1 MRQHR
6 LIRRITL
13 WRTLCSIAAVV
24 VVAVGAALSS
34 SDAQGRVDPSAQQP
48 TGSQLSADTVAIV
61 TGGGTVTVNGT
72 PDFVASFGLTAKR
85 PAGFT
90 GGGAAQ
96 GRINYD
102 RHTQMASRHVNAP
115 VTLMSAELAV
125 NPSPNGT
132 GGRAQIVGDCQATG
146 AECPS
151 GFLAVLVEVT
161 DGSDTGTSDMF
172 NISFCT
178 GAATSNPPAGG
189 CAFTEGGA
197 ALRTGQ
203 IQIRA
208 SGGGGSAQVPTHA
221 SAPRLRP

>member
-1 MRQHR
+1 PVRTESAASRIRRRAGQDRSSSPFSVHSLPHRRCDAPPVNHSKGRQIGRMRQHR
-6 LIRRITL
+6 VVKRITL
-13 WRTLCSIAAVV
+13 WRTLCSIAAVA

-61 TGGGTVTVNGT
+61 TGGGTVTVTGV
-72 PDFVASFGLTAKR
+72 PDFVASFGLPATR

-102 RHTQMASRHVNAP
+102 RHTQMASRHVNVP

-132 GGRAQIVGDCQATG
+132 GGRAQIVGDCTAPAT
-146 AECPS
+146 ECPT
-151 GFLAVLVEVT
+151 GFSAVL
-161 DGSDTGTSDMF
+161 
-172 NISFCT
+172 
-178 GAATSNPPAGG
+178 
-189 CAFTEGGA
+189 
-197 ALRTGQ
+197 
-203 IQIRA
+203 
-208 SGGGGSAQVPTHA
+208 
-221 SAPRLRP
+221 